1 MLVRLRIV
9 PAHHDDRAM
18 VDAQLK
24 LVQASG
30 ADYDCATQDW
40 RLVVRPEALTG
51 ARLDPLFQAAR
62 EYGTEVSVLEG

>member
-1 MLVRLRIV
+1 
-9 PAHHDDRAM
+9 M

-40 RLVVRPEALTG
+40 RLVVRPESLT
-51 ARLDPLFQAAR
+51 AERLDPLFQAAR
-62 EYGTEVSVLEG
+62 EYGTEVSVIEG

>member
-9 PAHHDDRAM
+9 PAHHEDRAR
-18 VDAQLK
+18 VDAELK

-40 RLVVRPEALTG
+40 RLVLRPEGITAS
-51 ARLDPLFQAAR
+51 RLDPLFQAAR
-62 EYGTEVSVLEG
+62 EYGTEVSVIDG